1 MDFQGT
7 AAYDA
12 FSSALSKSAS
22 TGREVVGDGFD
33 GRAKARGRAKLSMPA
48 ELYPCFA
55 SLFQGDHLGVEF
67 ALRSHSLLLENHGLL
82 TPDSRILEGSP
93 VPVGGV
99 WDALVI
105 DDYLCLSAEKISTP
119 VEKAVAHDALGT
131 ARRAYAVERLLGSTE
146 KDVAS
151 TSLKAAGAEIRSGEK
166 KSSRLVP
173 LLEKELPL
181 RLCPCVQ
188 PPCLESPLH

>member
-1 MDFQGT
+1 
-7 AAYDA
+7 
-12 FSSALSKSAS
+12 
-22 TGREVVGDGFD
+22 
-33 GRAKARGRAKLSMPA
+33 MPA
-48 ELYPCFA
+48 KLYPCFA

-82 TPDSRILEGSP
+82 TPDSCILEGSP

-105 DDYLCLSAEKISTP
+105 DDYFCLSAEKISTP
-119 VEKAVAHDALGT
+119 VEKAVGHDALGT

-151 TSLKAAGAEIRSGEK
+151 TSLKAAGAEIKSGEK
-166 KSSRLVP
+166 NARAGVVRFVP